1 MTPNVEDFVTPLEKV
16 NNTCVRGIGGMLK
29 IEGKETVAWDIT
41 DDKGVKHE
49 IIIPNT
55 YLLKVL
61 TIIYFHLN
69 IGVKFQMT
77 IILLK
82 RDQDA
87 SHIMM
92 KLY

>member
-29 IEGKETVAWDIT
+29 VEGRGTVAWDLI

-55 YLLKVL
+55 YFVKG
-61 TIIYFHLN
+61 INHHLN
-69 IGVKFQMT
+69 IGVKYQMT

-82 RDQDA
+82 REQDA